1 MNTRHLLRLCVLSC
15 AIFTFFAQ
23 PASSFDLTFAGPT
36 ILGQNVSVV
45 WNRNSTDSTAWFLQE
60 ISVNNT
66 DPSPPIFISAPA
78 EPQGVQTVLMPSKG
92 PAGTLRLRVMAM
104 SPETT
109 IFATDFF
116 VSSSSGFQTTVIT
129 DIIVTSNGATITQ
142 PSTSTVTETASRIED
157 VSFSPNPSRS
167 DFETSAT
174 LKETSGVTS
183 LPASQSI
190 SVEGTSSITI
200 FGLPGTIVSASNPST
215 STVLVADSSPSTK
228 NRTGMIVGVTVGVA
242 TVLILLIVLG
252 AWCFVRE
259 RAKTRVNYP
268 GEQQKTDMPSPFN
281 LPTLDSDDGERSD
294 TLLNPPNNMSTL
306 PETRGRSMLRRPLRN
321 GLIFPFHYH
330 SPASPLIPEKR
341 QATSG
346 STSTVAAHR
355 ASHIESLWVNDNDR
369 LVQIM
374 ESGVDT
380 KFLGI
385 GTSRMTEWDDMP
397 PKYS

>member
-1 MNTRHLLRLCVLSC
+1 MNTRQLLRLCVLSC

-92 PAGTLRLRVMAM
+92 PAGSLRLRVMAM

-116 VSSSSGFQTTVIT
+116 VSSSSGFQTTVTT

-142 PSTSTVTETASRIED
+142 PLTSTVTETASRNED

-200 FGLPGTIVSASNPST
+200 FGLPGTTVSASNPST

-228 NRTGMIVGVTVGVA
+228 NRTGMIVGVTVNNKKQTCLRLSICQQDDLTRRA
-242 TVLILLIVLG
+242 ARDCPILPQQH
-252 AWCFVRE
+252 
-259 RAKTRVNYP
+259 YP
-268 GEQQKTDMPSPFN
+268 PADPSGYF
-281 LPTLDSDDGERSD
+281 SD
-294 TLLNPPNNMSTL
+294 
-306 PETRGRSMLRRPLRN
+306 
-321 GLIFPFHYH
+321 
-330 SPASPLIPEKR
+330 
-341 QATSG
+341 
-346 STSTVAAHR
+346 
-355 ASHIESLWVNDNDR
+355 
-369 LVQIM
+369 
-374 ESGVDT
+374 
-380 KFLGI
+380 
-385 GTSRMTEWDDMP
+385 
-397 PKYS
+397 

>member
-1 MNTRHLLRLCVLSC
+1 MNTRQLLRLCVLSC

-92 PAGTLRLRVMAM
+92 PAGSLRLRVMAM

-116 VSSSSGFQTTVIT
+116 VSSSSGFQTTVTT
-129 DIIVTSNGATITQ
+129 DIIVTSNGATITH
-142 PSTSTVTETASRIED
+142 
-157 VSFSPNPSRS
+157 
-167 DFETSAT
+167 
-174 LKETSGVTS
+174 
-183 LPASQSI
+183 I

-200 FGLPGTIVSASNPST
+200 FGLPGTIVSVSNPST
-215 STVLVADSSPSTK
+215 STVLVADSSSSTK
-228 NRTGMIVGVTVGVA
+228 NRTGIIVGVTAGVA
-242 TVLILLIVLG
+242 TLLILLIVLG

-268 GEQQKTDMPSPFN
+268 GEQQKTTDMPSPFN

-294 TLLNPPNNMSTL
+294 TLLNSPKNISAL

-341 QATSG
+341 RATSG
-346 STSTVAAHR
+346 STSTSAAHR
-355 ASHIESLWVNDNDR
+355 ASPIESPWVNDNDR

-374 ESGVDT
+374 ESGVDIN
-380 KFLGI
+380 FLGI
-385 GTSRMTEWDDMP
+385 GTSGKTEWDDMP